1 MSDEFDD
8 IRKQILEDLNVIIQR
23 VNDSPSGRDSERVS
37 INVKTELVGQ
47 DALNYLVA
55 KVFMRDLTDAELIDI
70 IFKIGLNYS
79 LQIVKAAAETEY
91 NIKI

>member
-1 MSDEFDD
+1 
-8 IRKQILEDLNVIIQR
+8 
-23 VNDSPSGRDSERVS
+23 
-37 INVKTELVGQ
+37 VKTELVGQ